1 MCGERPRSPSI
12 ASIRREADRADQDI
26 GKGRVKNAI
35 REHRLRAGLTQAEL
49 AERVGATR
57 QTIIAVE
64 AGKYAPSLELAFRI
78 ARAFDAPFEAV
89 WTFDGQA

>member
-1 MCGERPRSPSI
+1 MAP
-12 ASIRREADRADQDI
+12 I
-26 GKGRVKNAI
+26 GKGRVFNKI
-35 REHRLRAGLTQAEL
+35 REHRQRLGLTQADL
-49 AERVGATR
+49 ADRVGATR

-89 WTFDGQA
+89 WTFRADD